1 MILHPFIVQH
11 NFQPN
16 GRLPNSKHSAVKR
29 KSSTYNSKYDMD
41 LDTPAR
47 IEPHGPAIIYG
58 VESEEVEEINDAY
71 NDMLEDLGLSKA
83 TEVGLFNFDID
94 VIITFREG
102 TLVGILITQ
111 TCSSADHVSFNACL
125 Q

>member
-11 NFQPN
+11 NLQPN
-16 GRLPNSKHSAVKR
+16 GRLPNSKHSGVKR

-83 TEVGLFNFDID
+83 TEVEFQC
-94 VIITFREG
+94 RP
-102 TLVGILITQ
+102 
-111 TCSSADHVSFNACL
+111 TCYKAFVY
-125 Q
+125 

>member
-1 MILHPFIVQH
+1 
-11 NFQPN
+11 
-16 GRLPNSKHSAVKR
+16 
-29 KSSTYNSKYDMD
+29 MD

-83 TEVGLFNFDID
+83 TEVEFQCRPTFSKLLYNKCVFMCIVLHFEIGLCVAN
-94 VIITFREG
+94 VRTNQRPR
-102 TLVGILITQ
+102 L
-111 TCSSADHVSFNACL
+111 SA
-125 Q
+125 

>member
-1 MILHPFIVQH
+1 M
-11 NFQPN
+11 
-16 GRLPNSKHSAVKR
+16 KR
-29 KSSTYNSKYDMD
+29 KSSTYNSKYDLD

-83 TEVGLFNFDID
+83 TEVEFQC
-94 VIITFREG
+94 RP
-102 TLVGILITQ
+102 
-111 TCSSADHVSFNACL
+111 TCFKAFVLMCIVHRCENC
-125 Q
+125 

>member
-16 GRLPNSKHSAVKR
+16 GRLPNSKHSGVKR

-83 TEVGLFNFDID
+83 TEVEFLCRPTCFKVFGCESSPISCN
-94 VIITFREG
+94 VCS
-102 TLVGILITQ
+102 LVSQ
-111 TCSSADHVSFNACL
+111 SVSQSVSLTN
-125 Q
+125 

>member
-1 MILHPFIVQH
+1 MIPSKKAYYLSSLILHPFIVQH

-16 GRLPNSKHSAVKR
+16 GRLPNSKHSGVKR

-83 TEVGLFNFDID
+83 TEVEFQC
-94 VIITFREG
+94 RP
-102 TLVGILITQ
+102 
-111 TCSSADHVSFNACL
+111 TCFKAFV
-125 Q
+125 

>member
-1 MILHPFIVQH
+1 
-11 NFQPN
+11 
-16 GRLPNSKHSAVKR
+16 
-29 KSSTYNSKYDMD
+29 MD

-83 TEVGLFNFDID
+83 TEVEFQC
-94 VIITFREG
+94 RP
-102 TLVGILITQ
+102 
-111 TCSSADHVSFNACL
+111 TCFKAFVLMCIVHRCENC
-125 Q
+125 

>member
-1 MILHPFIVQH
+1 
-11 NFQPN
+11 
-16 GRLPNSKHSAVKR
+16 
-29 KSSTYNSKYDMD
+29 MD